1 MVKNKKMKILLV
13 AATYQEIEPFVKHY
27 APQFNTDEF
36 LIIGKNEVK
45 ILITGVG
52 MVATAYALGKA
63 FVHES
68 YDLALNVG
76 IAGSFYRNI
85 KLGQLVE
92 VREDILSELGA
103 EDDEEF
109 ISLDQMGLGD
119 VEFTASDKIVIKEHF
134 RKVTAITVNTVHG
147 NEESISDIRERVN
160 PTIESMEGAAFFYA
174 CEEAETEALQVRCIS
189 NYVEK
194 RNKHNWNLPL
204 SVKNLNDWLI
214 ADIKNL

>member
-1 MVKNKKMKILLV
+1 MKILLV
-13 AATYQEIEPFVKHY
+13 AATYQEIEPFIQHY
-27 APQFNTDEF
+27 SKKFNADAW
-36 LIIGKNEVK
+36 IKIASHDVK
-45 ILITGVG
+45 ILISGVG
-52 MVATAYALGKA
+52 MVATAFALGKA
-63 FVHES
+63 FAEEKFDV
-68 YDLALNVG
+68 ALNVG

-109 ISLDQMGLGD
+109 ISLEQLEMGE
-119 VEFTASDKIVIKEHF
+119 VEFNASDKILIKEQF

-147 NEESISDIRERVN
+147 NEESIVEIRERVN

-174 CEEAETEALQVRCIS
+174 CEEAEVEALQVRSIS

-194 RNKHNWNLPL
+194 RNRDNWNLPL
-204 SVKNLNDWLI
+204 AVKNLNDWLI
-214 ADIKNL
+214 VGIKDFK

>member
-1 MVKNKKMKILLV
+1 MATSIVKYLGNLRTECTHVQSGTEIITDAPVDNKGRGE
-13 AATYQEIEPFVKHY
+13 AFSP
-27 APQFNTDEF
+27 TD
-36 LIIGKNEVK
+36 L
-45 ILITGVG
+45 
-52 MVATAYALGKA
+52 VATAYALGVA
-63 FVHES
+63 LHQES

-109 ISLDQMGLGD
+109 LSLDELELGE
-119 VEFTASDKIVIKEHF
+119 VEFNATDKYQIKQQL

-147 NEESISDIRERVN
+147 NEDSISLIRERVN
-160 PTIESMEGAAFFYA
+160 PTIETMEGAAFFYA
-174 CEEAETEALQVRCIS
+174 CEEANIPGLQVRAIS

-194 RNKHNWNLPL
+194 RNKENWNLAL
-204 SVKNLNDWLI
+204 AVKNLNDWLVH
-214 ADIKNL
+214 DLKNF

>member
-1 MVKNKKMKILLV
+1 MKILLV
-13 AATYQEIEPFVKHY
+13 AATYQEIEPFVKY
-27 APQFNTDEF
+27 YSPKFNTDEW
-36 LIIGKNEVK
+36 LLIGKNEVK

-63 FVHES
+63 FAQQK

-85 KLGQLVE
+85 KMGQLVE

-109 ISLDQMGLGD
+109 ISLEEMGLGD
-119 VEFTASDKIVIKEHF
+119 VEFTASDKIMISGDF

-174 CEEAETEALQVRCIS
+174 CEEAETEALQVRSIS

-194 RNKHNWNLPL
+194 RNRDNWNLPL
-204 SVKNLNDWLI
+204 AVKNLNDWLI
-214 ADIKNL
+214 TGLKNFLH

>member
-1 MVKNKKMKILLV
+1 MGV
-13 AATYQEIEPFVKHY
+13 ALHQ
-27 APQFNTDEF
+27 
-36 LIIGKNEVK
+36 
-45 ILITGVG
+45 
-52 MVATAYALGKA
+52 
-63 FVHES
+63 ES

-109 ISLDQMGLGD
+109 LSLDELELGE
-119 VEFTASDKIVIKEHF
+119 VEFNATDKYQIKQQL

-147 NEESISDIRERVN
+147 NEDSISLIRERVN
-160 PTIESMEGAAFFYA
+160 PTIETMEGAAFFYA
-174 CEEAETEALQVRCIS
+174 CEEANIPGLQVRAIS

-194 RNKHNWNLPL
+194 RNKENWNLAL
-204 SVKNLNDWLI
+204 AVKNLNDWLVH
-214 ADIKNL
+214 DLKNF

>member
-1 MVKNKKMKILLV
+1 MKILLV
-13 AATYQEIEPFVKHY
+13 AATYQEIEPFIKNY
-27 APQFNTDEF
+27 STKFDTNQWLKID
-36 LIIGKNEVK
+36 KNEVK

-52 MVATAYALGKA
+52 MVATAFAMGKA
-63 FVHES
+63 FANEK

-109 ISLDQMGLGD
+109 ISLEQLELGE
-119 VEFTASDKIVIKEHF
+119 VEFTASDKIFIKESF

-160 PTIESMEGAAFFYA
+160 PTIETMEGAAFFYA
-174 CEEAETEALQVRCIS
+174 CEETETEALQVRSIS

-194 RNKHNWNLPL
+194 RNRENWNLPL
-204 SVKNLNDWLI
+204 AVKNLNDWLI
-214 ADIKNL
+214 TGIKAF

>member
-1 MVKNKKMKILLV
+1 MKILLV
-13 AATYQEIEPFVKHY
+13 AATYQEIEPFITHY
-27 APQFNTDEF
+27 APKFNADKP
-36 LIIGKNEVK
+36 LKIGKNEVK

-52 MVATAYALGKA
+52 MVATAFALGKA
-63 FVHES
+63 FEQGK

-85 KLGQLVE
+85 KMGQLVE
-92 VREDILSELGA
+92 VREDIFSELGA

-109 ISLDQMGLGD
+109 ISLEQMEMGE
-119 VEFTASDKIVIKEHF
+119 VEFMASDKIKVRESF

-147 NEESISDIRERVN
+147 NEESIADIRERVN
-160 PTIESMEGAAFFYA
+160 PTIETMEGAAFFYA

-194 RNKHNWNLPL
+194 RNRDNWNLTL
-204 SVKNLNDWLI
+204 AVKNLNDWLI
-214 ADIKNL
+214 TDIKHFSI

>member
-1 MVKNKKMKILLV
+1 MKILLV
-13 AATYQEIEPFVKHY
+13 AATYQEIEPFIKKV
-27 APQFNTDEF
+27 APKFNPEEWIN
-36 LIIGKNEVK
+36 LGNNQIK
-45 ILITGVG
+45 ISITGVG
-52 MVATAYALGKA
+52 MVATAYALGVA
-63 FVHES
+63 LHQES

-109 ISLDQMGLGD
+109 LSLDELELGE
-119 VEFTASDKIVIKEHF
+119 VEFNATDKYQIKQQL

-147 NEESISDIRERVN
+147 NEDSISLIRERVN
-160 PTIESMEGAAFFYA
+160 PTIETMEGAAFFYA
-174 CEEAETEALQVRCIS
+174 CEEANIPGLQVRAIS

-194 RNKHNWNLPL
+194 RNKENWNLAL
-204 SVKNLNDWLI
+204 AVKNLNDWLVH
-214 ADIKNL
+214 DLKNF

>member
-1 MVKNKKMKILLV
+1 MKILLV
-13 AATYQEIEPFVKHY
+13 AATYQEIEPFIKHS
-27 APQFNTDEF
+27 APKFNADES
-36 LIIGKNEVK
+36 LKIGNNEVK

-63 FVHES
+63 FEQEK

-85 KLGQLVE
+85 KMGQLVE

-109 ISLDQMGLGD
+109 ISIDQMELGD
-119 VEFTASDKIVIKEHF
+119 VEFTASDKIIIREGF
-134 RKVTAITVNTVHG
+134 RKVTSITVNTVHG
-147 NEESISDIRERVN
+147 HEESISEIRERVN

-174 CEEAETEALQVRCIS
+174 CEEAET
-189 NYVEK
+189 
-194 RNKHNWNLPL
+194 
-204 SVKNLNDWLI
+204 
-214 ADIKNL
+214 

>member
-1 MVKNKKMKILLV
+1 MKILLV
-13 AATYQEIEPFVKHY
+13 AATYQEIEPFIKNY
-27 APQFNTDEF
+27 STKFDTEKW
-36 LIIGKNEVK
+36 LKIGAHEVK

-52 MVATAYALGKA
+52 MVAAAYALGKA
-63 FVHES
+63 FAQQQ

-85 KLGQLVE
+85 KMGQLVE

-109 ISLDQMGLGD
+109 ISLEQLELGE
-119 VEFTASDKIVIKEHF
+119 VEFKASDKIIIKEGF

-147 NEESISDIRERVN
+147 NEESISDIRDRIN

-174 CEEAETEALQVRCIS
+174 CEEANTEALQVRSIS

-194 RNKHNWNLPL
+194 RNRENWNLPL
-204 SVKNLNDWLI
+204 AVKNLNDWLI
-214 ADIKNL
+214 NGIKTL

>member
-1 MVKNKKMKILLV
+1 MKILLV
-13 AATYQEIEPFVKHY
+13 AATYQEIEPFIQHY
-27 APQFNTDEF
+27 SKKFNADAW
-36 LIIGKNEVK
+36 IKIASHDVK
-45 ILITGVG
+45 ILISGVG
-52 MVATAYALGKA
+52 MVATAFALGKA
-63 FVHES
+63 FAEEKF
-68 YDLALNVG
+68 DLALNVG

-109 ISLDQMGLGD
+109 ISLEQLEMGE
-119 VEFTASDKIVIKEHF
+119 VEFNASDKILIKEQF

-147 NEESISDIRERVN
+147 NEESIVEIRERVN

-174 CEEAETEALQVRCIS
+174 CEEAEVEALQVRSIS

-194 RNKHNWNLPL
+194 RNRDNWNLPL
-204 SVKNLNDWLI
+204 AVKNLNDWLI
-214 ADIKNL
+214 AGIKDFK

>member
-1 MVKNKKMKILLV
+1 MKILLV
-13 AATYQEIEPFVKHY
+13 AATYQEIEPFIKHY
-27 APQFNTDEF
+27 APKFNADVP
-36 LIIGKNEVK
+36 LKIGKNEVSV
-45 ILITGVG
+45 LISGVG

-63 FVHES
+63 FANEKF
-68 YDLALNVG
+68 DLALNVG

-109 ISLDQMGLGD
+109 ISLEQLEMGE
-119 VEFTASDKIVIKEHF
+119 VEFTASDKIIIREGF

-147 NEESISDIRERVN
+147 NEESISDIRDRVN
-160 PTIESMEGAAFFYA
+160 PTIETMEGAAFFYA
-174 CEEAETEALQVRCIS
+174 CEEAETEALQVRSIS

-194 RNKHNWNLPL
+194 RNRENWNLPL
-204 SVKNLNDWLI
+204 AVKSLNDWLI
-214 ADIKNL
+214 TDIKLF